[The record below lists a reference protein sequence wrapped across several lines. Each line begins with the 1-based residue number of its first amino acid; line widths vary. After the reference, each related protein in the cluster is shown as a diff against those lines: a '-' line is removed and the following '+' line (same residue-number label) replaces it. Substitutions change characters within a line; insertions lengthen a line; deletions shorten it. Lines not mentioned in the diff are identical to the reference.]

1 MNKARS
7 AVLLLDHHHP
17 EAAPCLTGITIT
29 KKKKK
34 KILNLILYFSM
45 ATLAA
50 FLNSFFS
57 FLYSGAFYTS
67 KRQVS
72 FDVGVPLNL
81 WLLMVSYLDT
91 HTLT

>member
-29 KKKKK
+29 KNKT
-34 KILNLILYFSM
+34 KILNLILYLSM